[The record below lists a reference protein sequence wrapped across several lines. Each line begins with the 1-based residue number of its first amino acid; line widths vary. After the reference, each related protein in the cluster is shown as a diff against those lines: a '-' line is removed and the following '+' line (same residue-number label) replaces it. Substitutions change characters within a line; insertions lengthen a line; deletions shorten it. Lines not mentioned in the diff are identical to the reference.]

1 MCRNANKIKLD
12 LEKLNACDG
21 PQFYIEN
28 DPRVTQV
35 GKFLRLCHLDKLP
48 QLWNVLVG
56 DMSLVGPRPSPEKEN
71 QYCPSWRDI
80 RLSVRPG
87 MTGLWQLNRT
97 RSPGLDFQEWIRFD
111 TEYVKMCSTYLDMKI
126 LILTVLSVLVKGI
139 KSAFNFSR

>member
-1 MCRNANKIKLD
+1 
-12 LEKLNACDG
+12 
-21 PQFYIEN
+21 
-28 DPRVTQV
+28 
-35 GKFLRLCHLDKLP
+35 
-48 QLWNVLVG
+48 
-56 DMSLVGPRPSPEKEN
+56 MSLVGPRPSPDKEN

-111 TEYVKMCSTYLDMKI
+111 TEYVEKCNTYFDMKI
-126 LILTVLSVLVKGI
+126 LILTVLGVITKGI